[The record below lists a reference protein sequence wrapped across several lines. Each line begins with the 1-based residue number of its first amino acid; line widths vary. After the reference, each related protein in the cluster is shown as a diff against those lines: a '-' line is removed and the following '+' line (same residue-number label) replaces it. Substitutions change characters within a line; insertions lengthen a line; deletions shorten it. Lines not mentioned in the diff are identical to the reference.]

1 MVGSTSLGLSG
12 GINQRLHN
20 FLWASVPF
28 YGFGVESS
36 YTLFIWGLGLPCC
49 EWLSV
54 VAVSEGYCLEVV
66 LGLLMEVAS
75 PGAVIGL

>member
-1 MVGSTSLGLSG
+1 MVGSISLGLSA

-20 FLWASVPF
+20 LLWASVPF
-28 YGFGVESS
+28 YGFRVESP
-36 YTLFIWGLGLPCC
+36 YTLFILGLGLPCC
-49 EWLSV
+49 EWLSL

-75 PGAVIGL
+75 VAVIGL